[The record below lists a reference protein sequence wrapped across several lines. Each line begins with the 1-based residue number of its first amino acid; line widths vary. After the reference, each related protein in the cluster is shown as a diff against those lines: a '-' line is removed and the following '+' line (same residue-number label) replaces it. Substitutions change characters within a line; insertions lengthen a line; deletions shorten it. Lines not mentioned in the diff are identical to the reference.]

1 MNNDNVLIVN
11 EDSAIDFKE
20 LFFLLWDRKFFLS
33 SVALIS
39 SIAAVLIALS
49 LPNFYTSSSLLSI
62 SSQENQTSSLIDR
75 YSGLAAMAGIS
86 LPSSGGENKSD
97 FVVATLTSKD
107 FFSRIIEADRIREN
121 LMAVKEYDIETN
133 QIIYDP
139 KKFDVN
145 SNKWVRKVSY
155 PKQIKPSNQEVHK
168 YFIDEVFSVNLD
180 KLTGYLTLSIEHKSP
195 SFSRELLELII
206 KELNIS
212 TRERDLIESENAMDY
227 LRNESINTTNSD
239 LKESIINLMQSQL
252 ETQMMASVSKDYI
265 LRIIDAPF
273 TPELKSRPNRALLCI
288 LIVFLS
294 MATSIIYILSRHFI
308 DKISRATKAD

>member
-1 MNNDNVLIVN
+1 M
-11 EDSAIDFKE
+11 
-20 LFFLLWDRKFFLS
+20 
-33 SVALIS
+33 
-39 SIAAVLIALS
+39 
-49 LPNFYTSSSLLSI
+49 
-62 SSQENQTSSLIDR
+62 
-75 YSGLAAMAGIS
+75 
-86 LPSSGGENKSD
+86 
-97 FVVATLTSKD
+97 
-107 FFSRIIEADRIREN
+107 
-121 LMAVKEYDIETN
+121 
-133 QIIYDP
+133 
-139 KKFDVN
+139 
-145 SNKWVRKVSY
+145 
-155 PKQIKPSNQEVHK
+155 
-168 YFIDEVFSVNLD
+168 
-180 KLTGYLTLSIEHKSP
+180 SIEHKSP

-273 TPELKSRPNRALLCI
+273 TPELKSRPNRALLCV

-308 DKISRATKAD
+308 DKISRSTKVD